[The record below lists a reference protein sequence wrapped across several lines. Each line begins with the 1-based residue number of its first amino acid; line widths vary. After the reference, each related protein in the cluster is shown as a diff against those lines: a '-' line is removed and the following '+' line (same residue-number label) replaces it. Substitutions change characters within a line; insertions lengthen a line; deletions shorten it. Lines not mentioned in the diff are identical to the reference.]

1 MGAGAR
7 QVDEAGVTMREI
19 VASIQ
24 RVTDIMADI
33 QAANSEQSTGIE
45 QINQAIVQM
54 DQVTQQNAA
63 LVEESAAASE
73 AMQEQARKLAE
84 LVSVFRVEQSGPA
97 LAAPS
102 RPRPA
107 PRVAAKPAARLAK
120 PSLAQPTVKE
130 SATDW
135 EEF

>member
-1 MGAGAR
+1 
-7 QVDEAGVTMREI
+7 VDEAGVTMREI
-19 VASIQ
+19 VTSIQ
-24 RVTDIMADI
+24 RVTEIMADI

-84 LVSVFRVEQSGPA
+84 LVSVFRVGQSAPA

-107 PRVAAKPAARLAK
+107 PRVAAKPVARLAR
-120 PSLAQPTVKE
+120 PAATRAPVKE
-130 SATDW
+130 SATVW